1 MTALDLSGQTDA
13 PEPVRPLRVLAL
25 SGGGYRGLFTCE
37 VLIRL
42 ETELK
47 RPIGEVVD
55 LTIGTSVGALIAA
68 GIAHGVPAVAIADA
82 FRSFGPQI
90 FPASGFN
97 KLCQLAFKS
106 PYRAEPLAAAIDH
119 VLRPSAS
126 LIMKEFTANLAITAV
141 SQTASEA
148 RIYTSGQFASA
159 GRSDLSIKE
168 AILASAAAPTYFPPR
183 RPGAETLVDGGIA
196 ANAPELI
203 GLGLVNKVYGGALER
218 TRIIAIGTAGPAAG
232 RPALAPRP
240 FSFASWMRPSRN
252 LLLLTLEAQEHLAMT
267 IASQLLGP
275 RYCKV
280 DQKPTVDQARV
291 MGALDAT
298 SEEASHTLSAL
309 AEIAWNRHRSEVF
322 ALLT

>member
-1 MTALDLSGQTDA
+1 MTALDLSGQTDP

-25 SGGGYRGLFTCE
+25 AGGGYRGLFTSE
-37 VLIRL
+37 ILIRL
-42 ETELK
+42 EGELK
-47 RPIGEVVD
+47 RPIGEAVD
-55 LTIGTSVGALIAA
+55 LTIGTSAGALIAA
-68 GIAHGVPAVAIADA
+68 GIAHGVKSAAIGEA
-82 FRSFGPQI
+82 FRSFGPRI
-90 FPASGFN
+90 FPASRFN
-97 KLCQLAFKS
+97 KLRQLALGA
-106 PYRAEPLAAAIDH
+106 PYRAGPLAEAIDH
-119 VLRPSAS
+119 VLGHAAS
-126 LIMKEFTANLAITAV
+126 LVMKDFSANLAITAV

-159 GRSDLSIKE
+159 GQGDLTIKE

-183 RPGAETLVDGGIA
+183 RPQAETLVDGGIT

-203 GLGLVNKVYGGALER
+203 GLGLVNKIYGGAVER
-218 TRIIAIGTAGPAAG
+218 ARIIAIGTAGPAAG
-232 RPALAPRP
+232 RPALTPGA

-298 SEEASHTLSAL
+298 SEEASCTMAAL
-309 AEIAWNRHRSEVF
+309 AEIAWNRHKAEVL
-322 ALLT
+322 ALLA